1 MSGGVELKALY
12 TPAEVADLLGWPPQ
26 RVRRAIA
33 RGALPHVVVGG
44 ERYVPLSE
52 LQASPPVW
60 DSILARQR
68 ILARAS

>member
-1 MSGGVELKALY
+1 MSTVELKALY
-12 TPAEVADLLGWPPQ
+12 TASEVADLLGWAPR

-33 RGALPHVVVGG
+33 RGQFPHVLVGR
-44 ERYVPLSE
+44 ERYVPLAA
-52 LQASPPVW
+52 LQASALVW